1 MKKLSFILLC
11 AGLLTSTFSSC
22 EKTSDPNPEKKT
34 EPGTNTNTPSWNW
47 TGKAPFSAKLNGKPF
62 EPADSVEIVEAIG
75 YINIM
80 VFDKDST
87 YSFGLSI
94 PADAKAGSE
103 YNMPSPANVSYT
115 SQQEAKQYM
124 AAPGKYKI
132 TSISATQIEGY
143 FYADLKAMQTN
154 DPTIVLTEGYFKV
167 NRK

>member
-1 MKKLSFILLC
+1 MKKLSFMLLC
-11 AGLLTSTFSSC
+11 AGLFASVFSSC
-22 EKTSDPNPEKKT
+22 EKTSEPGPEKKT
-34 EPGTNTNTPSWNW
+34 EPNNNTPSWNW
-47 TGKAPFSAKLNGKPF
+47 TGKAPFSAKLNGKAF
-62 EPADSVEIVEAIG
+62 EPADSVEVVEAIG

-80 VFDKDST
+80 VFNKDST

-94 PADAKAGSE
+94 PADAKSGNE

-115 SQQEAKQYM
+115 SQQEGKQYM

-154 DPTIVLTEGYFKV
+154 DPTIALTEGYFKV